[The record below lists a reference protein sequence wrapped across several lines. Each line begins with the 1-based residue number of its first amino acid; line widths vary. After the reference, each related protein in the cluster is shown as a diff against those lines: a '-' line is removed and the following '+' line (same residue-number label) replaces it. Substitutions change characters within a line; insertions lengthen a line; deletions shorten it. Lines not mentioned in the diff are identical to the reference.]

1 LSFTN
6 WADLLSALT
15 NIYLVLY
22 YSDAE
27 HLKGPDE
34 VQTMRYLCAGAIA
47 LMWFRLI
54 KWMRLFDATA
64 FYTRL
69 LGETLSDILSFL
81 ILFGL
86 VLGLFSNV
94 LYIFNV

>member
-1 LSFTN
+1 MVIF
-6 WADLLSALT
+6 
-15 NIYLVLY
+15 

-27 HLKGPDE
+27 HLKGPVE

-64 FYTRL
+64 FYSRL
-69 LGETLSDILSFL
+69 LTQTLSDIVNFL
-81 ILFGL
+81 LLFLL